1 MLDLDCLIVLSRRL
15 NENTHLK
22 MTFASF
28 MDDSP
33 EWMAWRHMMSFFL
46 ERDGKMPD
54 AMLSVPTTTPLRSTS
69 DIQRCIDAFEP
80 GVTDEVLAQ
89 TPDSAPFVEEKN
101 VPVESVTEN
110 RRNLRKSRTVVW

>member
-1 MLDLDCLIVLSRRL
+1 MPFIRPSEL
-15 NENTHLK
+15 
-22 MTFASF
+22 A

-69 DIQRCIDAFEP
+69 DIQRCIDAF
-80 GVTDEVLAQ
+80 
-89 TPDSAPFVEEKN
+89 
-101 VPVESVTEN
+101 
-110 RRNLRKSRTVVW
+110 